1 MFLTIIG
8 TIIGIFMAAIGIGW
22 LWDMLAQWRLS
33 RQRPF
38 PQPYWFIQWKWTII
52 QIYQKLTRRRYKQ

>member
-1 MFLTIIG
+1 MFLTIMATVIG
-8 TIIGIFMAAIGIGW
+8 IVTLIIGFGW

-38 PQPYWFIQWKWTII
+38 PQPYWFIRGKWTVI
-52 QIYQKLTRRRYKQ
+52 QIYQKLTRRQYKQ